1 MYPFERFTERAKRV
15 LTGAQEE
22 AQRSRHSY
30 IGTEHLLLGL
40 LTVEDGVA
48 AQVLARLGVQVDSVR
63 ASIDAALGKNE
74 MLIGQVIPTSRVK
87 KVIELA
93 FSQAQAMGD
102 PFVDTEHLLLGVLIE
117 GEGIT
122 AHLLRDLGASLDT
135 VSTAI
140 TTLRSDHPP
149 STVPERPTAIEIA
162 DEAARIA
169 HARGE
174 RV

>member
-40 LTVEDGVA
+40 LAVEDGVA
-48 AQVLARLGVQVDSVR
+48 AQVLGQLGVEVDFVH

-74 MLIGQVIPTSRVK
+74 LLIRQVIPTARVK
-87 KVIELA
+87 RVIELA

-102 PFVDTEHLLLGVLIE
+102 ASVDTEH
-117 GEGIT
+117 
-122 AHLLRDLGASLDT
+122 
-135 VSTAI
+135 
-140 TTLRSDHPP
+140 
-149 STVPERPTAIEIA
+149 
-162 DEAARIA
+162 
-169 HARGE
+169 
-174 RV
+174 